1 MNITT
6 EEKRMNEKK
15 SSERMSDESVMS
27 LKFMQHT
34 LFLGLHFPPQASF
47 LLLVPFDLHSK

>member
-15 SSERMSDESVMS
+15 SSERMSDESMMS

-47 LLLVPFDLHSK
+47 LLLVPFDLRSK

>member
-1 MNITT
+1 MNITR

-34 LFLGLHFPPQASF
+34 LFLGLRFSP
-47 LLLVPFDLHSK
+47 